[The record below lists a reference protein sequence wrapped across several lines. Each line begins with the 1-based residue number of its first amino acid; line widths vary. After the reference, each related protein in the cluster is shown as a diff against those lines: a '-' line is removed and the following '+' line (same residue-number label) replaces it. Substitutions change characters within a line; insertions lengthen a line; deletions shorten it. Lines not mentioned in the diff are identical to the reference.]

1 MALRHRRANPE
12 PKNAPMN
19 HRPAL
24 AALALLAAG
33 HAAPAAANDFPTLE
47 RVRYVQECMR
57 QHPGPQFEMT
67 SKCSCAL
74 DNIADK
80 VKYDDF
86 VSMSTVANALTIGG
100 ERGGALR
107 DNESIKPEAKRYR
120 ELQAQA
126 LKSCFITP

>member
-1 MALRHRRANPE
+1 
-12 PKNAPMN
+12 MN
-19 HRPAL
+19 HRHAF
-24 AALALLAAG
+24 AVALLAAPAVFCG
-33 HAAPAAANDFPTLE
+33 PAAANDFPTLE

-57 QHPGPQFEMT
+57 QHPGPLFEMT

-74 DNIADK
+74 DNIAEK

-107 DNESIKPEAKRYR
+107 DNESIKPEAKRFR
-120 ELQAQA
+120 DLQAQA